1 MAEHFKLPVY
11 KAAIDLEKQFV
22 LSTQKT
28 PRRIKYTMVDSIYKS
43 ILQIPID
50 IAFANEYGA
59 ERVQWVDKAVRAM
72 QDVKIH
78 LRVMLDV
85 RAINEHQYAV
95 IMEKQENLSRQLNG
109 WQKSLVK
116 REKD

>member
-1 MAEHFKLPVY
+1 MAEHFKLKGY
-11 KAAIDLEKQFV
+11 KAQRV
-22 LSTQKT
+22 LDKEWGVFLQKN
-28 PRRIKYTMVDSIYKS
+28 PRRIKYTMVDSIPPPP
-43 ILQIPID
+43 LQIPIY
-50 IAFANEYGA
+50 IAFANDYGA
-59 ERVQWVDKAVRAM
+59 ERVQWVDKAVRTV
-72 QDVKIH
+72 QDAKIH

>member
-43 ILQIPID
+43 IID
-50 IAFANEYGA
+50 MPVYIAFANNYGD
-59 ERVQWVDKAVRAM
+59 ERLQWVEKAVRTM
-72 QDVKIH
+72 NDVKIH

-85 RAINEHQYAV
+85 RAINEHQFSV

-109 WQKSLVK
+109 WMKSLMK
-116 REKD
+116 KQKE